1 VLKTLAKEN
10 VGRVDVFCPGFVTDC
25 LETLE
30 EIGIEAQAL
39 FRNAGGKEFHVI
51 PCLNEHPR
59 WITALAEIAF
69 RNLAGWLAPPPDV
82 DARELTQVRAKA
94 LGAAQ

>member
-1 VLKTLAKEN
+1 MIQLHYYPSTAAMVPHI
-10 VGRVDVFCPGFVTDC
+10 V
-25 LETLE
+25 LE
-30 EIGIEAQAL
+30 EIGIEGRAR
-39 FRNAGGKEFHVI
+39 FREAGGKEFHVI

-69 RNLAGWLAPPPDV
+69 RNLAGWLSAPPDV
-82 DARELTQVRAKA
+82 DARDLTQVRAKA